1 MEFKT
6 TRAKDKIYYFINSR
20 RVKPERYELF
30 IILCQMKNMKYNSS
44 YLWTN
49 KKGTQRAGFCYN

>member
-6 TRAKDKIYYFINSR
+6 TRVKDKIYYFINSR

-30 IILCQMKNMKYNSS
+30 IILCQSKNMQYSNS
-44 YLWTN
+44 
-49 KKGTQRAGFCYN
+49 